1 MLLLTL
7 LSATSV
13 LSSHIPKSCALGSS
27 WVSFSSSSCQSGYT
41 FDSTDC
47 MSVDVSDRDCYGDQF
62 EVLDSGVSLGNTSFP
77 GKPGVCRGP
86 NRDAGLADP
95 HMSSG
100 SFIVSPGSHSIT
112 VNRILG
118 PWGRGH
124 IRVIPATCPFGC
136 ESRSNGYQQCK
147 SSTEYY
153 ECSWGKTMVRPV
165 SPGTDCCNWSAAER
179 VLLVGSGTSCPF
191 PL

>member
-1 MLLLTL
+1 ML
-7 LSATSV
+7 
-13 LSSHIPKSCALGSS
+13 
-27 WVSFSSSSCQSGYT
+27 
-41 FDSTDC
+41 
-47 MSVDVSDRDCYGDQF
+47 VDVSDRNCYGDQF
-62 EVLDSGVSLGNTSFP
+62 EVLDFGVSLGNTSFP

-112 VNRILG
+112 INTILG
-118 PWGRGH
+118 YGGRGH
-124 IRVIPATCPFGC
+124 IRVSPTTCPFSC
-136 ESRSNGYQQCK
+136 ESRSHGYQQCK

-153 ECSWGKTMVRPV
+153 ECSWGELMVRDV
-165 SPGTDCCNWSAAER
+165 SPGTDCCDWSVAER
-179 VLLVGSGTSCPF
+179 VMLVGNGTSCPF